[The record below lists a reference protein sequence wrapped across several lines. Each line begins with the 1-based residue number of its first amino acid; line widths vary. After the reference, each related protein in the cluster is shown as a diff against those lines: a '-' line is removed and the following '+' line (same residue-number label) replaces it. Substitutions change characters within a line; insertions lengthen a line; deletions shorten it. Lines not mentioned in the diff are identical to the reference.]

1 MAKLSLLSLA
11 LAALLLSP
19 MLMGAG
25 TPVPARHGSAGLT
38 AYPSAPQLCT
48 AARATDLFEKCRP
61 QADVLAAAMA
71 QAQAEDKAVLI
82 EVGADW
88 CASCIVMD
96 KYINGWFA
104 AGREPPAAGTQTDA
118 DALARFMA
126 ANFVVAR
133 LNVDEASINPA
144 LKPLGLTSDV
154 SHGVPA
160 FHIVYRGKTSDVR
173 THEIE
178 LRQPGQKMGFSRKAV
193 LAHFRLALAAVRST
207 ARSS

>member
-1 MAKLSLLSLA
+1 MAKLPLLSLA
-11 LAALLLSP
+11 LAALLLIAA
-19 MLMGAG
+19 GA
-25 TPVPARHGSAGLT
+25 PVPARHGAFGLT

-48 AARATDLFEKCRP
+48 AARPTDLFEKCRP

-71 QAQAEDKAVLI
+71 EAQAQDKAVLI

-104 AGREPPAAGTQTDA
+104 AGREPPAAGTQADA

-160 FHIVYRGKTSDVR
+160 FHVVYRGRTADVR

-193 LAHFRLALAAVRST
+193 LAHFRLALAAVRPT
-207 ARSS
+207 ARPS